1 MFYGTDQAEP
11 LKKIAPNLL
20 KTQIYFHPMLGELI
34 TSKTRLRLLIKFFIS
49 QANRGYLN
57 GLATEMGEST
67 NSIRKELN
75 HLQSAGYLEKVKLN
89 NKVEYKANTK
99 HPLYDVLRKV
109 VLKHLG
115 LEDVV
120 DTVLERMGSIK
131 KIILVGDY
139 ALGNDSGKIEVFL
152 VGEQLNMDYIV
163 QLEEKIEKLIKR
175 KISFYLTT
183 KFTSEQPHIILF
195 NEKDTK

>member
-1 MFYGTDQAEP
+1 
-11 LKKIAPNLL
+11 
-20 KTQIYFHPMLGELI
+20 MLGELI
-34 TSKTRLRLLIKFFIS
+34 TSKTRLRLLIKFFVS

-75 HLQSAGYLEKVKLN
+75 HLQSAGYLDKVKVD

-99 HPLYDVLRKV
+99 HPLFDVLQKI

-120 DTVLERMGSIK
+120 DSVLERIGSVQE
-131 KIILVGDY
+131 IILVGDY
-139 ALGNDSGKIEVFL
+139 VHGNDSGKIEIFL
-152 VGEQLNMDYIV
+152 IGEQLNMDYIA
-163 QLEEKIEKLIKR
+163 QLEEKIEKLINIK
-175 KISFYLTT
+175 YLR
-183 KFTSEQPHIILF
+183 
-195 NEKDTK
+195 